1 MSVVTILIILIT
13 SLAVVACYA
22 VIVEYDTWSKQGCWF
37 DRGWK
42 FRMFTMAR
50 TGIRVVQR
58 DDGANVEYVAEYY
71 FIPIPFITVHM
82 LTSTDLES
90 VTRTFNLAVRQRED
104 AIVAHAARRHRSEE
118 VIMDA
123 RHGSNQS

>member
-1 MSVVTILIILIT
+1 MNIITILTI
-13 SLAVVACYA
+13 SLAALAMIACYA
-22 VIVEYDTWSKQGCWF
+22 VVVEYDTWSKQGCWL

-71 FIPIPFITVHM
+71 FIPLPFITVHM

-90 VTRTFNLAVRQRED
+90 ATRAFSIASQQRES
-104 AIVAHAARRHRSEE
+104 AIAAHAARRSRSEE
-118 VIMDA
+118 VIMDT
-123 RHGSNQS
+123 RRSSNKS